1 MPKHQISVAGMS
13 VLHYNLTK
21 LATLTMGTVSSRI
34 ELTQSFSFL
43 AAGTPISSNV
53 LGPFPGRF
61 PALGLGP
68 PAADCCGG
76 LSAGGCPEGRGVGVD
91 AGDGLP
97 CGFDSARWG

>member
-1 MPKHQISVAGMS
+1 MPKHQISVHTGRTCRYYIIM
-13 VLHYNLTK
+13 
-21 LATLTMGTVSSRI
+21 
-34 ELTQSFSFL
+34 QSFSFL
-43 AAGTPISSNV
+43 TAGTPISSNV